1 MDIAIKQSLTL
12 QHGVLARILH
22 TIWTILTIHH
32 GEPEMTHATPLLRVT
47 AEEVELLI
55 DFGRVKNPSRNL
67 SRLAAIVA
75 VSAATLIASW
85 ALVGISV

>member
-1 MDIAIKQSLTL
+1 
-12 QHGVLARILH
+12 
-22 TIWTILTIHH
+22 
-32 GEPEMTHATPLLRVT
+32 MTHATPLLRVT